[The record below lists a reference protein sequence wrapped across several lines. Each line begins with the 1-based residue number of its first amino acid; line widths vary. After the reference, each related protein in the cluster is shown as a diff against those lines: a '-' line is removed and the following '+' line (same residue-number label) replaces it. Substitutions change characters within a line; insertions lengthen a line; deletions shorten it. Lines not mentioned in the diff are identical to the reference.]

1 MKLKLAKAGPAT
13 IVTAAI
19 VLVCL
24 LAIAEEYFGA
34 RGVLQRLEWIAF
46 DWRARQS
53 LTKPLPAANNL
64 GFVFISDE
72 SIDALKNGT
81 LDFRAGLY
89 WPRHVYGRLVRE
101 LAAQGTRSIGFDVLF
116 ADLRPDHPMVQ
127 LRSGPETSDA
137 FFAHELARAGN
148 VVLAAEKGIV
158 PAELFRTNAWA
169 AGDISA
175 EKDAD
180 GVLRRARAFEICYLW
195 HPLIRRAAVRYGFD
209 LRQPRFEKS
218 RISFPIPGA
227 SERRFFK
234 LDADGNFD
242 WVELYEDLAGEKI
255 TGIVKPFQK
264 PYRQIRIWD
273 MGLAMAAR
281 QLNLDLENPIIK
293 SGRIILKGPR
303 MARVIPVDS
312 DGRFVIDWSITPYDQ
327 RLTRESIE
335 SLLLQEQSR
344 RRGDASSITN
354 RWKDKLAFI
363 GSTAS
368 GGNDLTDLGATP
380 LEREA
385 YLTSRFWNTANS
397 LLMGRF
403 IRATP
408 FAAQIL
414 LVSALGI
421 IAGVLTQKSRPA
433 SAVLWVIFFAV
444 FYIWL
449 ARQVYISARI
459 WLPMVGPLST
469 LALAHFGLIAHRAFS
484 EQNERRR
491 IKTVFGKIVSPEIM
505 NELLNAEDL
514 SLLGAR
520 RKITISFADVR
531 GFTKL
536 TDLSQ
541 VRAQES
547 ARDRELA
554 DYEIEACFDSHS
566 RDLLQTVNLY
576 LGLMADIVKKHD
588 GTLDKYIGDCVM
600 AFWGAP
606 APNEKHAVGCVRA
619 AIESQQSIFVLNQ
632 QRAAENQ
639 IRARQNADRLR
650 RGEEPLPVLEL
661 LSVGIGINTGVVTVG
676 VMGSDAHLYNYTVFG
691 RDVNLASRLEGLS
704 GADRILIGEAT
715 YVDLLR
721 QDPDLAK
728 SCIALAPVSV
738 RGISTPVKIF
748 EVPWRPPAIVS
759 LRAETEPGVSS
770 TAAGGA

>member
-1 MKLKLAKAGPAT
+1 MKLKLAKFGPST
-13 IVTAAI
+13 IVAAAI
-19 VLVCL
+19 GLVCL
-24 LAIAEEYFGA
+24 LATAEQYFGA
-34 RGVLQRLEWIAF
+34 HGGLQRLEWITF

-53 LTKPLPAANNL
+53 LTKPLPIASNL

-81 LDFRAGLY
+81 LEFRAGLY

-101 LAAQGTRSIGFDVLF
+101 LDAQGARAVGFDVLF

-127 LRSGPETSDA
+127 LRSGTETSDA
-137 FFAHELARAGN
+137 FFAHEMARAGN

-158 PAELFRTNAWA
+158 PVELFRTNAWA

-175 EKDAD
+175 VKDAD
-180 GVLRRARAFEICYLW
+180 GVLRRARAFEVSYLW

-209 LRQPRFEKS
+209 LRQPQFEKN

-227 SERRFFK
+227 SQRRFFQ
-234 LDADGNFD
+234 LDSDGNFD

-264 PYRQIRIWD
+264 PYRAIRIWD
-273 MGLAMAAR
+273 MGLTVAAR

-293 SGRIILKGPR
+293 PGRIILKGPR
-303 MARVIPVDS
+303 ITRVIPVDS
-312 DGRFVIDWSITPYDQ
+312 ERRFVIDWSITPYDQ

-335 SLLLQEQSR
+335 SLLLQEQNR
-344 RRGDASSITN
+344 RHGPYASITN
-354 RWKDKLAFI
+354 RWRDKLAFI

-403 IRATP
+403 VRTTP
-408 FAAQIL
+408 FLAQIL
-414 LVSALGI
+414 LVCVMGL
-421 IAGVLTQKSRPA
+421 IAGGLTQKSRPA
-433 SAVLWVIFFAV
+433 SAVLWVIFFGV

-449 ARQVYISARI
+449 SRQVYVSGRI
-459 WLPMVGPLST
+459 WLPMVGPLTT
-469 LALAHFGLIAHRAFS
+469 LGLAHFGLIAHRAFS

-505 NELLNAEDL
+505 NELLNAENL

-520 RKITISFADVR
+520 REITVCFADVR

-547 ARDRELA
+547 VQNRELP
-554 DYEIEACFDSHS
+554 DCEIEARLDSHS
-566 RDLLQTVNLY
+566 RDLLRTVNLY
-576 LGLMADIVKKHD
+576 LGLIADIVKKHD

-606 APNEKHAVGCVRA
+606 AANEKHAAACVRA
-619 AIESQQSIFVLNQ
+619 AIESQQAIFVLNQ
-632 QRAAENQ
+632 QRRAENQ
-639 IRARQNADRLR
+639 IRERQNEGRLQ
-650 RGEEPLPVLEL
+650 RGEEPLPALEL

-704 GADRILIGEAT
+704 GADRVLIGEVT
-715 YVDLLR
+715 YSQLR
-721 QDPDLAK
+721 RYDPEVA
-728 SCIALAPVSV
+728 STCIALEPVTV
-738 RGISTPVKIF
+738 RGISKPVKIY
-748 EVPWRPPAIVS
+748 EVPWRPASIIS
-759 LRAETEPGVSS
+759 LAAQSEQQSSNSAEGS
-770 TAAGGA
+770 